1 MDELTKPRASPRTD
15 EEALEVGLST
25 VGLTLGGL
33 AHFSKWWWWD
43 LTASLLTWTGIG
55 TTILVPFPECCP
67 AAPLCLFEAPGVAKL
82 FAPDPTPPPLNPA
95 FTLFHLALR
104 FWNQIFTWTSDN
116 FNAWAMWDLSVRLRY
131 FFAWN
136 SRSSSNNCSEVNA
149 VRLRLALLLL
159 LLLEP
164 LVDVPWP
171 FSRDPPGL
179 TLLDALLDIVS
190 VASWPSPVALS
201 PPPSSSLS
209 AEARPFS
216 EPGINEC
223 TMNYA
228 NLCEG
233 LAVRKFW
240 HFFLLYCWWK
250 V

>member
-1 MDELTKPRASPRTD
+1 MDELTNPRASPSTD
-15 EEALEVGLST
+15 DEALDVGLSV

-43 LTASLLTWTGIG
+43 LTANRLTCTGMG

-67 AAPLCLFEAPGVAKL
+67 ATPLCLLDVPAVAML
-82 FAPDPTPPPLNPA
+82 LALDPTPPPLNPA

-116 FNAWAMWDLSVRLRY
+116 FRAWAICDLSVRLRY

-136 SRSSSNNCSEVNA
+136 SRSSSRSCSEVKA

-159 LLLEP
+159 DP
-164 LVDVPWP
+164 LVDVFWP
-171 FSRDPPGL
+171 FSNDPPGL

-190 VASWPSPVALS
+190 VASWPSPATLN

-216 EPGINEC
+216 EPGTNADYEWR
-223 TMNYA
+223 MFLGRGFSEWWLVLGWSKNYEY
-228 NLCEG
+228 L
-233 LAVRKFW
+233 
-240 HFFLLYCWWK
+240 
-250 V
+250 